1 MGITEEQIKSHGLKV
16 TPQRVKILEYI
27 KQRDGEHFSAE
38 NIHEYV
44 KKENPNIPAATVY
57 NILKVF
63 TERGLI
69 NSFEVNGRAMY
80 EGRVEPHINFYCQSC
95 GKITDSEIHGDIR
108 NIEAEV
114 KGKVISS
121 VLLVKGICEE
131 CLKSEKENGILQE
144 I

>member
-1 MGITEEQIKSHGLKV
+1 MGITEEQIKNHGLKV

-27 KQRDGEHFSAE
+27 KRGSGDHFSAE

-95 GKITDSEIHGDIR
+95 GKIYDSEIQGDLKQ
-108 NIEAEV
+108 IESDV
-114 KGKVISS
+114 KGKILSS
-121 VLLVKGICEE
+121 TVLVRGICEE
-131 CLKSEKENGILQE
+131 CLTAEKENEIVQE